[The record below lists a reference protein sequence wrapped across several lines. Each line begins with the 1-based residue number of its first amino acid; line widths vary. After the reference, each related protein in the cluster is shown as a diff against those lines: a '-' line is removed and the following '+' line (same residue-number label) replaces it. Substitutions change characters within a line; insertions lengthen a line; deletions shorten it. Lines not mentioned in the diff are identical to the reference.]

1 MSKHPVGEISMTIIW
16 HTGFPGGSEV
26 KNLPAMYDTW
36 VLSLGQEDP
45 FKKEMATATV
55 FLPGKSYGQSLAGYS
70 PWGGTESDTTEV
82 T

>member
-1 MSKHPVGEISMTIIW
+1 
-16 HTGFPGGSEV
+16 
-26 KNLPAMYDTW
+26 MYDTW

-70 PWGGTESDTTEV
+70 PWGRKESDTTEV
-82 T
+82 TERSANTNNLIFEKFNLVSKAACLWL